1 MRGYHGLVKEQG
13 QNISLSSSAKPP
25 FQPQE
30 PPTPGP
36 GCKALRPPAAWP
48 GRWERTGEP
57 SCPAR
62 LVDPLRRSSVKI
74 GTIQRRLAWPLR
86 KDDTHKS
93 RSVTNFSPK
102 FMPGRGKGRGAL
114 WGYFAASSDLRGGG
128 LPGQV
133 ARSGSRARW
142 HGGEGAVEV
151 ATTVGGS
158 LRATRP
164 TGSILSPETEVR
176 ELLKTRWRLNI

>member
-93 RSVTNFSPK
+93 RSVTNFSPNSTPK
-102 FMPGRGKGRGAL
+102 
-114 WGYFAASSDLRGGG
+114 S
-128 LPGQV
+128 QV
-133 ARSGSRARW
+133 PSPSPSPSRAPNCGVW
-142 HGGEGAVEV
+142 
-151 ATTVGGS
+151 
-158 LRATRP
+158 RP
-164 TGSILSPETEVR
+164 PDPDTFYLDQEAS
-176 ELLKTRWRLNI
+176 KTRSLETS